1 MGLTEE
7 MAIRLDIEYVSSTYN
22 YIDTAYGS
30 SIEDRDG
37 FVKVLAHRETREI
50 LGCHIIGSEASI
62 LIQEVAN
69 AMRLRLSTDAITQSI
84 YVHPALSEVLQLAFS
99 SLQL

>member
-37 FVKVLAHRETREI
+37 FVKVL
-50 LGCHIIGSEASI
+50 GCHIIGTDAAI
-62 LIQEVAN
+62 LIQEAAN
-69 AMRLRLSTDAITQSI
+69 AMGLGLPTDAITQPI
-84 YVHPALSEVLQLAFS
+84 YVHPALPEVVPRAFAQLPF
-99 SLQL
+99 

>member
-1 MGLTEE
+1 
-7 MAIRLDIEYVSSTYN
+7 MAIRLDIEYMSSTYN

-50 LGCHIIGSEASI
+50 LGCHIIGTDAAI
-62 LIQEVAN
+62 LIQEAAN
-69 AMRLRLSTDAITQSI
+69 AMRLGLPTDAIITHDLRAPGAARGGAAGLRP
-84 YVHPALSEVLQLAFS
+84 VALLI
-99 SLQL
+99 